1 MGCSP
6 VSIGIPGE
14 FPEFTKLL
22 QEDEA
27 AKQVLEDPDL
37 EAADKVKA
45 LLARDGAFGESM
57 NRTYSH
63 LCNRLSSGY
72 DVAELTVGEN
82 PALVVTMLMGA
93 SKYEARTYEGG
104 VHPALKKAAELKEK
118 IKDQKDKDKFQ
129 AALDAARL
137 TYHLRDERAI
147 YSDLWAAGIL
157 HTCITEV
164 GRRTVLEAKSCIT
177 DPTLVREA
185 NWKELLDL
193 CKGKVPKG
201 GKIQYAWGGKKCD
214 VTPKYKDFSEF
225 AAELKRR
232 QQYRET
238 TNPTTANAPANIMWN
253 PNVPAMCDPRDP
265 WIQKGGPPPLEIIA
279 DANEACGRTMY
290 AFFAQLDTIQETQD
304 AACAGDEEQEQR
316 RKTLL
321 ETLDENSFTGFCAS
335 SGAGGMAHTGVAR
348 LVQSADDL
356 TKCKRGD
363 VLVTQYGSSI
373 INSVLPFIG
382 AIVTDGGGVLSHAA
396 ICCRE
401 AGINCVVGTGNA
413 TKRLKEGDLIKVDG
427 VNGVVTL
434 LTAAAEPVTEGAAAE
449 AAAVEPVTAAK
460 PVTAGEVECFVAA
473 EAAAAEAAAVEPPEM
488 AATVVSPAEPTVVG
502 IAAEPDVVGDE
513 ATGVPDKAQDDS
525 ADRWCA
531 SVC

>member
-1 MGCSP
+1 MG
-6 VSIGIPGE
+6 
-14 FPEFTKLL
+14 
-22 QEDEA
+22 
-27 AKQVLEDPDL
+27 
-37 EAADKVKA
+37 
-45 LLARDGAFGESM
+45 
-57 NRTYSH
+57 
-63 LCNRLSSGY
+63 
-72 DVAELTVGEN
+72 
-82 PALVVTMLMGA
+82 
-93 SKYEARTYEGG
+93 
-104 VHPALKKAAELKEK
+104 
-118 IKDQKDKDKFQ
+118 
-129 AALDAARL
+129 
-137 TYHLRDERAI
+137 
-147 YSDLWAAGIL
+147 
-157 HTCITEV
+157 
-164 GRRTVLEAKSCIT
+164 
-177 DPTLVREA
+177 
-185 NWKELLDL
+185 
-193 CKGKVPKG
+193 
-201 GKIQYAWGGKKCD
+201 CD
-214 VTPKYKDFSEF
+214 VTPQYKDFSEF

-290 AFFAQLDTIQETQD
+290 AFFAQLDTIQ
-304 AACAGDEEQEQR
+304 
-316 RKTLL
+316 

-449 AAAVEPVTAAK
+449 AAAVEPVTAAE
-460 PVTAGEVECFVAA
+460 PVAAGEVMGEVERFVTA
-473 EAAAAEAAAVEPPEM
+473 EAAAAEAAAVEP
-488 AATVVSPAEPTVVG
+488 V
-502 IAAEPDVVGDE
+502 AAEPVYRGEPVTAPDE
-513 ATGVPDKAQDDS
+513 EPDDF
-525 ADRWCA
+525 
-531 SVC
+531 